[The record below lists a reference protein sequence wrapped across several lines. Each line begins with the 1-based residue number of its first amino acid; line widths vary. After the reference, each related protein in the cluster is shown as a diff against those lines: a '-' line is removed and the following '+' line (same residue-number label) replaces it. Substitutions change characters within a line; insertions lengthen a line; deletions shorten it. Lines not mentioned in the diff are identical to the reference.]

1 MTVEM
6 LNGILGIINILKFD
20 KAHGPID
27 LLPKAHP
34 LVAVTSLEQS
44 S

>member
-6 LNGILGIINILKFD
+6 LDSVLSVIDIFEFD

-34 LVAVTSLEQS
+34 LVSVTSLE
-44 S
+44 

>member
-6 LNGILGIINILKFD
+6 LDSILSVIDILKFD
-20 KAHGPID
+20 KAHGAID
-27 LLPKAHP
+27 LLPKAHS